1 MIRKSVNNF
10 IYIHGCNND
19 VTGQSWGSAWKEMGF
34 GRLSF
39 TTETASACIID
50 SIAWGGTTPEAMQA
64 VAVPKPHITPWMSR
78 QVKGDWK

>member
-1 MIRKSVNNF
+1 
-10 IYIHGCNND
+10 
-19 VTGQSWGSAWKEMGF
+19 MGF

-50 SIAWGGTTPEAMQA
+50 SIAAEVMQA
-64 VAVPKPHITPWMSR
+64 VAVPKPHITPRMSG

>member
-1 MIRKSVNNF
+1 
-10 IYIHGCNND
+10 
-19 VTGQSWGSAWKEMGF
+19 MGF

-50 SIAWGGTTPEAMQA
+50 GIARGGTTPEVMKA
-64 VAVPKPHITPWMSR
+64 VAVPKPHITPRMSG